1 MRRGLLLL
9 SYYRSQPARPCSLAC
24 SCRRHALV
32 NKRFRSAVGADP
44 TPPAGSSLVSSHW
57 CTHNIRVHSHR
68 QPHVCGAVG
77 AVSWQPR
84 HTGLIHRTPNN
95 THSAQLNFLEK
106 REPAE
111 PTDTAETHTH
121 TYSIPCIATTTLS
134 RPSHCVPG
142 PRTAST
148 KESSGCCP
156 RLVRP
161 PPGVIP
167 LQCGIC
173 SICSKV
179 SQHSDCLRAT
189 VLSAGKTGTHH
200 VRLPLRLV

>member
-1 MRRGLLLL
+1 MRRSVILCAEAYCCHITAH
-9 SYYRSQPARPCSLAC
+9 SPRPCSLAC

-32 NKRFRSAVGADP
+32 NKPIRSAVGADP

-111 PTDTAETHTH
+111 PTDTAQTHIH
-121 TYSIPCIATTTLS
+121 TYFI
-134 RPSHCVPG
+134 
-142 PRTAST
+142 TASQRRHCRALAT
-148 KESSGCCP
+148 AYPVRAQPAP
-156 RLVRP
+156 R
-161 PPGVIP
+161 
-167 LQCGIC
+167 
-173 SICSKV
+173 S
-179 SQHSDCLRAT
+179 LRAAAQASS
-189 VLSAGKTGTHH
+189 VLRRA
-200 VRLPLRLV
+200 